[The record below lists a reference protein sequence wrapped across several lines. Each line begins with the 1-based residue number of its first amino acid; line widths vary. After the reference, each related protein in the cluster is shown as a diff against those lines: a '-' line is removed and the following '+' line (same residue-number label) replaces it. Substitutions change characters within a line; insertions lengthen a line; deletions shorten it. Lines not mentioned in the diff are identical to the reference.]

1 MAIEYNFKYMP
12 LVGKLSGK
20 SMAEQTET
28 AINEIAKI
36 VNDNTAQAEIIN
48 ILAEEANANS
58 VEALKKANEAL
69 ETSGRVYIKETG
81 AVDLDSYCE
90 SQLIY
95 INNVFS
101 QNLPV
106 ASKGFLEVKTND
118 DKTEATQVF
127 IDDTNKEVY
136 TRSGAITETTVGDV
150 ITYTASYSAW
160 NKAASTNYVENMVL
174 IRQNSTAYA
183 LGDIARSTS
192 LASYM
197 LLVCTTAGTTGAT
210 DPNFAGVGVGGTV
223 TDGTAVWT
231 LREFATLDSETVG
244 GTDTPVYV
252 SGGTI
257 TAGGKIVPIQNN
269 AGFHNSI
276 FRGKY
281 LGTSLTAAQSAA
293 IQAGT
298 FDDMFIGDYWVIGG
312 YNWRIGMFDPWYNV
326 GDTNFATHHLG
337 IIPDTVLYNAQYN
350 TSNTTEGGYV
360 GSALYSGIGTAR
372 TTVKNAFGAA
382 HVPTHRILLPTT
394 CTGGKYTSWALR
406 DEDIMLP
413 TEVMVYGTRAWG
425 DSGNNGY
432 SVASQDCQWPLFA
445 LSPQHRHTR
454 QNYWLQDVSSASG
467 FAYVTG
473 NGYASGNAASVSC
486 GVRPAFALI

>member
-1 MAIEYNFKYMP
+1 MSDPVKDRIVTHDQGNDIIAKLQAIATALTNGFSNYLPLAGGTLTGTVNGVNPAATDNSTKLATTKYVKDNVPVSVGSATMP
-12 LVGKLSGK
+12 VYTDSNGKIVESNADVGS
-20 SMAEQTET
+20 AEQ
-28 AINEIAKI
+28 
-36 VNDNTAQAEIIN
+36 
-48 ILAEEANANS
+48 L
-58 VEALKKANEAL
+58 
-69 ETSGRVYIKETG
+69 VYLT
-81 AVDLDSYCE
+81 
-90 SQLIY
+90 
-95 INNVFS
+95 
-101 QNLPV
+101 
-106 ASKGFLEVKTND
+106 
-118 DKTEATQVF
+118 
-127 IDDTNKEVY
+127 
-136 TRSGAITETTVGDV
+136 
-150 ITYTASYSAW
+150 
-160 NKAASTNYVENMVL
+160 
-174 IRQNSTAYA
+174 
-183 LGDIARSTS
+183 
-192 LASYM
+192 
-197 LLVCTTAGTTGAT
+197 
-210 DPNFAGVGVGGTV
+210 GGT
-223 TDGTAVWT
+223 
-231 LREFATLDSETVG
+231 F
-244 GTDTPVYV
+244 
-252 SGGTI
+252 

-276 FRGKY
+276 FRGKN

-337 IIPDTVLYNAQYN
+337 IISDTVLYSAQYN

-394 CTGGKYTSWALR
+394 CTGGKYTSWAWR

-413 TEVMVYGTRAWG
+413 TEVMVYGARAWG
-425 DSGNNGY
+425 APGNNGY

-454 QNYWLQDVSSASG
+454 QSYWLQDVSSASA
-467 FAYVTG
+467 FAAVYY
-473 NGYASGNAASVSC
+473 NGNANNANASTSI

>member
-1 MAIEYNFKYMP
+1 MSDPVKDRIVTHDQGND
-12 LVGKLSGK
+12 
-20 SMAEQTET
+20 
-28 AINEIAKI
+28 IIAKLQAI
-36 VNDNTAQAEIIN
+36 ATALTNGFSNYLPLAGGTLTGTVNGVNPAATDNSAK
-48 ILAEEANANS
+48 LATTKYVKDNVPAS
-58 VEALKKANEAL
+58 VG
-69 ETSGRVYIKETG
+69 SGIK
-81 AVDLDSYCE
+81 
-90 SQLIY
+90 
-95 INNVFS
+95 
-101 QNLPV
+101 P
-106 ASKGFLEVKTND
+106 
-118 DKTEATQVF
+118 
-127 IDDTNKEVY
+127 VY
-136 TRSGAITETTVGDV
+136 TDSNGKI
-150 ITYTASYSAW
+150 
-160 NKAASTNYVENMVL
+160 VE
-174 IRQNSTAYA
+174 S
-183 LGDIARSTS
+183 SS
-192 LASYM
+192 
-197 LLVCTTAGTTGAT
+197 
-210 DPNFAGVGVGGTV
+210 
-223 TDGTAVWT
+223 
-231 LREFATLDSETVG
+231 TVG
-244 GTDTPVYV
+244 GSDTPVYLN
-252 SGGTI
+252 GGTI

-276 FRGKY
+276 FRGKN

-337 IIPDTVLYNAQYN
+337 IIPDTVLYSAKYN
-350 TSNTTEGGYV
+350 DTNTTEGGYV

-372 TTVKNAFGAA
+372 TTVKNAFGAS

-394 CTGGKYTSWALR
+394 CTGGKYTSWAWR

-454 QNYWLQDVSSASG
+454 QTYWLQDVPSASG
-467 FAYVTG
+467 FANVGTV
-473 NGYASGNAASVSC
+473 GNASNGNASNSF